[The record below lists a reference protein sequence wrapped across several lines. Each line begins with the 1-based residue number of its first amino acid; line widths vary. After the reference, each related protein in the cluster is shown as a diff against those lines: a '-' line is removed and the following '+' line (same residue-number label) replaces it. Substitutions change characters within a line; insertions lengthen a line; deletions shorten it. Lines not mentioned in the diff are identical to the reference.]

1 METRWTDTD
10 VRHDGVAST
19 LGDEAHTPG
28 QAPPMRTQQAH
39 VKVTSPAKAHS
50 VSTSTMA
57 KQCGR
62 LPIESA
68 RLSISSSGTR
78 ASEVLQEETAHL
90 LQIFPSCDCTHATVR
105 MSTAQGRYRPQP
117 SHGGGEGRDRHD
129 RVTCRCTSR
138 IGIQSRS
145 IVCPPSRLP
154 PAAHVAWQGVRSTLS
169 QRGCPTPAA
178 RRVASST
185 PCPAQQSASMPF
197 ITTAGTL
204 RIPKLCARRATSGL
218 CISNTV
224 TSHEG
229 HATRLT
235 RVTVSSQAGH
245 PALKISIVRFAAIVV
260 PFRCVRFP
268 RYQVLQEWGSQ

>member
-90 LQIFPSCDCTHATVR
+90 L
-105 MSTAQGRYRPQP
+105 
-117 SHGGGEGRDRHD
+117 
-129 RVTCRCTSR
+129 
-138 IGIQSRS
+138 
-145 IVCPPSRLP
+145 
-154 PAAHVAWQGVRSTLS
+154 
-169 QRGCPTPAA
+169 
-178 RRVASST
+178 
-185 PCPAQQSASMPF
+185 
-197 ITTAGTL
+197 
-204 RIPKLCARRATSGL
+204 
-218 CISNTV
+218 
-224 TSHEG
+224 
-229 HATRLT
+229 
-235 RVTVSSQAGH
+235 
-245 PALKISIVRFAAIVV
+245 
-260 PFRCVRFP
+260 
-268 RYQVLQEWGSQ
+268 